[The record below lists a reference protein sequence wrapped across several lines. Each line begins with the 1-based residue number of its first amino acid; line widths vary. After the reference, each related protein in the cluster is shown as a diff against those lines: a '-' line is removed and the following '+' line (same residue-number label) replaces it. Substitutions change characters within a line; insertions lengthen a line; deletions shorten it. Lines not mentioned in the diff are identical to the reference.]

1 MERSGSWGRAGLWRD
16 GSDGRRAAAVSTRLS
31 KQTSEAGGNG
41 QGTRGTVRPTSTS
54 EIGEE
59 NPVIDVNDGGGV
71 ARIVGEWP
79 GGTREVHGPRR
90 TEGEDEGNKRVEEG
104 EEVKNEEE
112 AEEGEEGGAEGEPV
126 ELRSKCMLIAHDDG
140 VPVGW
145 LLCETY

>member
-1 MERSGSWGRAGLWRD
+1 MFSIAFSISVSSVLGVRVERSGSWGRAGLWRD

-59 NPVIDVNDGGGV
+59 DPVIDVNDGGGV

-79 GGTREVHGPRR
+79 GGTREAHGPRR
-90 TEGEDEGNKRVEEG
+90 TEGDEGIKRVKEG
-104 EEVKNEEE
+104 EEVKNEE
-112 AEEGEEGGAEGEPV
+112 GAEGGE
-126 ELRSKCMLIAHDDG
+126 
-140 VPVGW
+140 
-145 LLCETY
+145 